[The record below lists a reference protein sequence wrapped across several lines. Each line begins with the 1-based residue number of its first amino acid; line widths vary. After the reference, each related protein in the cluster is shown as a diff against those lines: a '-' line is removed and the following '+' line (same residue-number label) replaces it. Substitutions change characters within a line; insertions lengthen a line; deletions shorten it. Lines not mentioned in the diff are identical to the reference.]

1 MSVYEQLLST
11 VKYVRDRTGDPNA
24 WQAGLAP
31 NEVTAVITPTSRRE
45 QLEAVLRKIR
55 QQHSDLFG
63 AGTPGGPAGKP
74 TPGIPEVPSERGEG
88 GAAEAMADAEAA
100 LAHQNSASSQLD
112 MQVISAILNAHLKAV
127 DGREA
132 LTNLQRETEAAV
144 LTRSDLDTPAGA
156 RDFQRFLIG
165 KLKDIRAVV
174 LNASLDDT
182 SKSALMAAW
191 TSLYDASKGGPN
203 DPGGH
208 PSTAAVPVADT
219 DTGWDPLL
227 DPMFA
232 DDPGLLAGDSLGQ
245 GPTQGATPAAMPMA
259 PAMPTIPNFSAGPMP
274 GLGAAPGSAAG
285 WDMPGGLPLPWLQDG
300 GRTDPALR
308 EPDDEAPLGSHDVDP
323 SDHGSSHEP
332 GNEKHGEDT
341 SADKRESPGP
351 TTVTLP
357 DGETVTAASPQL
369 AAVIQ
374 AAVAGA
380 PIADAFHQQG
390 ITIPPPGTA
399 VTNPIDPRQ
408 VIPGDVGVFTDRHSL
423 ALGHEKALL
432 DGQIQHLATVGGP
445 NFLGWEHPPAAT
457 APAEPQAPTP
467 TRPAATSTIRQ

>member
-127 DGREA
+127 EGREA

-245 GPTQGATPAAMPMA
+245 GPAQGATPAAMPMA
-259 PAMPTIPNFSAGPMP
+259 PAMPTIPNFSAGLCRGWAQPRVPRPVGTCPVACRCPGCRTAAEPIPHCGSRTTKRRWDPMTWTRAITARHTN
-274 GLGAAPGSAAG
+274 LAMRSTA
-285 WDMPGGLPLPWLQDG
+285 
-300 GRTDPALR
+300 RTPR
-308 EPDDEAPLGSHDVDP
+308 R
-323 SDHGSSHEP
+323 
-332 GNEKHGEDT
+332 T
-341 SADKRESPGP
+341 SANHR
-351 TTVTLP
+351 
-357 DGETVTAASPQL
+357 A
-369 AAVIQ
+369 
-374 AAVAGA
+374 
-380 PIADAFHQQG
+380 
-390 ITIPPPGTA
+390 
-399 VTNPIDPRQ
+399 RQ
-408 VIPGDVGVFTDRHSL
+408 R
-423 ALGHEKALL
+423 
-432 DGQIQHLATVGGP
+432 
-445 NFLGWEHPPAAT
+445 
-457 APAEPQAPTP
+457 
-467 TRPAATSTIRQ
+467 